1 MLQLKVTKKT
11 VYFGML
17 VSFLFCFFFQ
27 LVWNIFDSDIIDGV
41 CYAVGIWTSEAAKE
55 VAGVYIFI
63 IEYLLPVLAMTF
75 CYGRIYHV
83 LRMKV

>member
-1 MLQLKVTKKT
+1 
-11 VYFGML
+11 ML

-27 LVWNIFDSDIIDGV
+27 LEWNIFDTDIIDGV
-41 CYAVGIWTSEAAKE
+41 CYADGIWVSEAAKQ

-75 CYGRIYHV
+75 CYGRIYQV